1 MALLNKDRFN
11 SAKEM
16 EAAFLA
22 DPCMHQTWCLAA
34 WCFVEYTD
42 DRLEY
47 LRRLSRAGLATC
59 ALNKEIGRLERQAR
73 KEAK

>member
-16 EAAFLA
+16 EAAFLS

-59 ALNKEIGRLERQAR
+59 ALNKEIDRLEKKAR

>member
-1 MALLNKDRFN
+1 MGTLNMHRFG

-16 EAAFLA
+16 LDAFEA

-34 WCFVEYTD
+34 WCFVEYTE